1 MSKPDIVS
9 RADWLTARQ
18 ELLVREKEFT
28 RARDALSAER
38 RRMPW
43 VRVEKDYVFEGP
55 DGEETLADLFGN
67 NDQLLVYHFMYDPG
81 WDEGCKSCSFWA
93 DNYNGTAVHLAHRN
107 VTMVTIARAP
117 FEQIEAYRSRMGWD
131 IKWVSSSNTDFNYD
145 FDVSFT
151 PEEVASGEIS
161 YNYRKGSA
169 FSSEAP
175 GISVF
180 YKDENGN
187 IYHTYSTFARGLDLL
202 NGAYNLLDLVPEG
215 RNEEDLSYGMEWLR
229 RHDQYDV
236 ED

>member
-1 MSKPDIVS
+1 
-9 RADWLTARQ
+9 
-18 ELLVREKEFT
+18 
-28 RARDALSAER
+28 
-38 RRMPW
+38 
-43 VRVEKDYVFEGP
+43 
-55 DGEETLADLFGN
+55 
-67 NDQLLVYHFMYDPG
+67 MYDPG

-93 DNYNGTAVHLAHRN
+93 DNYSGTAVHLAHRN

-117 FEQIEAYRSRMGWD
+117 FEQIEAYRKRMGWD
-131 IKWVSSSNTDFNYD
+131 IKWVSSDNAEFNYD

-169 FSSEAP
+169 FFIGSA
-175 GISVF
+175 GHKRLF
-180 YKDENGN
+180 TKMKNGD

-215 RNEEDLSYGMEWLR
+215 RNEEGLSYGMEWLR
-229 RHDQYDV
+229 RHDQY